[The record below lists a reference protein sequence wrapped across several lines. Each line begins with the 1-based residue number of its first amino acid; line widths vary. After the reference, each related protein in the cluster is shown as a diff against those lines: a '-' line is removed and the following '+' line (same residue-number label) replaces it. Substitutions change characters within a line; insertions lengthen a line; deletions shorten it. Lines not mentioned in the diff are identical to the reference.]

1 MRGLFILANMCLA
14 HISMSF
20 PPSRRNQLSEYYSSI
35 GLVNYDL
42 RSPLG
47 VAPDFFTFPCKGFPK
62 GPSVVTFD
70 TNEIKVTLEGTAVH
84 GGGHCQFGISYDDR
98 NFVVLKTVLS
108 NCLLDSMSYSFMI
121 PEDARGQGVTVF
133 WTWINRIGNR
143 EYYMECTDITVNT
156 NGDRTDIRGKELLIV
171 NQPGYPT
178 VPEWE
183 VGAPSYIDGRDLLAA
198 RRDIVLGSVA
208 TNTSVSNRKIVK
220 KKIIK
225 HIYVKTKTH
234 KVNTKDKHT
243 DDKHTD
249 DKQTEN
255 ETHNCDCVDGDMKC
269 NGLGFDTC
277 VGKEWVYRSCSS
289 GTSCKQNGDS
299 VICDYE

>member
-1 MRGLFILANMCLA
+1 
-14 HISMSF
+14 MSF

-47 VAPDFFTFPCKGFPK
+47 VPPDFFTFPCKGFPK

-98 NFVVLKTVLS
+98 NFVVLKTVVS
-108 NCLLDSMSYSFMI
+108 NCLLDSMSYSFTL
-121 PEDARGQGVTVF
+121 PEDAKGDGVTIF

-143 EYYMECTDITVNT
+143 EYYMECTDVTVNT
-156 NGDRTDIRGKELLIV
+156 DGTRTNIRGKELLIV

-183 VGAPSYIDGRDLLAA
+183 LGAPSSIDGRDLLAT

-208 TNTSVSNRKIVK
+208 TNKSISRK
-220 KKIIK
+220 KKINW
-225 HIYVKTKTH
+225 
-234 KVNTKDKHT
+234 NTEEQHS
-243 DDKHTD
+243 
-249 DKQTEN
+249 KQTEN